1 MEELKKMTGQH
12 FVVGFPGTELDEEFI
27 RLVKKY
33 KIGNVILFRHNVE
46 SKEQLKAL
54 CGEIQELIQQET
66 GHPAF
71 IMIDQEGG
79 VVTRLSEDFC
89 NVYEEM
95 ALQLSLRRSGEYE
108 NLCADYRQTASCLWC
123 QL

>member
-46 SKEQLKAL
+46 SKEQLKA
-54 CGEIQELIQQET
+54 
-66 GHPAF
+66 
-71 IMIDQEGG
+71 
-79 VVTRLSEDFC
+79 
-89 NVYEEM
+89 
-95 ALQLSLRRSGEYE
+95 
-108 NLCADYRQTASCLWC
+108 
-123 QL
+123 